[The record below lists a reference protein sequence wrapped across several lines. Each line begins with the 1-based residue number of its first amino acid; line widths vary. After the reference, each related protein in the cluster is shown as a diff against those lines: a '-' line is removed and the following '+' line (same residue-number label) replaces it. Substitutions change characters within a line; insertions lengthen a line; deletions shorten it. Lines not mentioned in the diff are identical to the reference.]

1 MLKSTEGYSNIMKS
15 QLIIPISNQTGPETG
30 CPFTKAKFVQEGIF
44 FVSTPIICLMNV
56 INKKV
61 GNQKN

>member
-30 CPFTKAKFVQEGIF
+30 CPFTKHHKWFINDHHELHETKLTTVEIQEACHGI
-44 FVSTPIICLMNV
+44 
-56 INKKV
+56 
-61 GNQKN
+61 